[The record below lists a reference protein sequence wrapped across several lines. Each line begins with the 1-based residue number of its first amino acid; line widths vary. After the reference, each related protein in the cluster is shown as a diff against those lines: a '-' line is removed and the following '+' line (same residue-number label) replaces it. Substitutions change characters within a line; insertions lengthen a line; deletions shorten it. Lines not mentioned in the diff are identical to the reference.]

1 MAERYGWTAPEAMS
15 NTKPHYA
22 HIALARGISI
32 VLVAFGHSTLA
43 QLHSAADVLGVV
55 RMPFFFL
62 LAGLFFSPP
71 EHLRQYCRKK
81 SLVLLSPYFF
91 VLTAIGI
98 KQWLTGGDLLA
109 YFAGVLYGNGQ
120 TIAWTPLW
128 FLPHL
133 FLLYS
138 LAAIII
144 GQTGFSRMLRW
155 QQYSITLL
163 WLIAAGLLL
172 QLLQQ
177 QLFAPATG
185 ILHTGL
191 PWGLDFSPVSLGYF
205 ALGYLLR
212 QQFIRARFSLAWLCV
227 YTLLFCSLVFWLQ
240 AAVDFNLRRYT
251 PAVWL
256 PVIILPGCF
265 MLLQC
270 SLLLNRIPLLREGL
284 IICGRYSLYILIF
297 HVFIQQ
303 LLGRSFGSAGAWQ
316 QGMVL
321 LGSIVLSVAAGWL
334 IRRVVLLRR
343 CFEPTTGRIGA
354 TH

>member
-1 MAERYGWTAPEAMS
+1 
-15 NTKPHYA
+15 
-22 HIALARGISI
+22 
-32 VLVAFGHSTLA
+32 
-43 QLHSAADVLGVV
+43 
-55 RMPFFFL
+55 MPFFFL

-71 EHLRQYCRKK
+71 ERVSQYCRKK

-98 KQWLTGGDLLA
+98 KQWLTGGDFLA

-133 FLLYS
+133 FLLYT
-138 LAAIII
+138 LAALII
-144 GQTGFSRMLRW
+144 GQTGFLRMLRW
-155 QQYSITLL
+155 QQYVITLL

-177 QLFAPATG
+177 QLFAPATS
-185 ILHTGL
+185 ILHSGL
-191 PWGLDFSPVSLGYF
+191 PWGLDFAPVSLGYF

-212 QQFIRARFSLAWLCV
+212 QQFIQARFSVLWLLV
-227 YTLLFCSLVFWLQ
+227 YTLLFCGLVFWLQ
-240 AAVDFNLRRYT
+240 AAVDFNLRLYT
-251 PAVWL
+251 PALWL

-303 LLGRSFGSAGAWQ
+303 LLARWFGSAGAWQ

-343 CFEPTTGRIGA
+343 CFEPAAGRIGV